1 MSLYSVTPRVKGRWH
16 APSGQRPV
24 IPRDKNQFF
33 IVYRLDDLIVFGGFL
48 LVSVFGRRNLELF
61 TQKTDHFVKNCGQDG
76 ITTSFRG
83 TECWTYCVIL
93 SG

>member
-33 IVYRLDDLIVFGGFL
+33 IVYRLDDLIVFDGFL
-48 LVSVFGRRNLELF
+48 LGRMGAWSEGGEGWAIICF
-61 TQKTDHFVKNCGQDG
+61 TCDRVIVVLSSAALNFASLACSLSDKN
-76 ITTSFRG
+76 S
-83 TECWTYCVIL
+83 
-93 SG
+93 

>member
-1 MSLYSVTPRVKGRWH
+1 MSLYSVTLRVKGRWH

-48 LVSVFGRRNLELF
+48 LGRMGVWSE
-61 TQKTDHFVKNCGQDG
+61 GGEGG
-76 ITTSFRG
+76 ISNNNMFLL
-83 TECWTYCVIL
+83 VI
-93 SG
+93 G

>member
-1 MSLYSVTPRVKGRWH
+1 MSLYSVTPRVKGHWH

-48 LVSVFGRRNLELF
+48 LGGMGVWSEGGE
-61 TQKTDHFVKNCGQDG
+61 G
-76 ITTSFRG
+76 
-83 TECWTYCVIL
+83 
-93 SG
+93 

>member
-48 LVSVFGRRNLELF
+48 LGGMGAWSEGGE
-61 TQKTDHFVKNCGQDG
+61 G
-76 ITTSFRG
+76 
-83 TECWTYCVIL
+83 
-93 SG
+93 